1 MTAQSPEKCEQLSRL
16 TDVHLHRE
24 RAFIGGQWVEAPS
37 GDVRVVTNASTD
49 RVLGTIPMLGVEE
62 TRSAIDAAA
71 RALPGWRALLPQE
84 RARFLRRWFELI
96 VENKEDLALLMTL
109 EQGKPLDDSRG
120 EIDYAA
126 SFVEWYAE
134 EAKRVNVE
142 GVSPHLPDRTMI
154 VRREPLGVVAL
165 VTPWN
170 FPTAMITRKA
180 GAALGAG
187 CTIVIRPANETPFS
201 ATALGALAERAGLPA
216 GVVNIITGDART
228 IVGELCANEAVRG
241 LSFTGSTEVG
251 RLLLRQCAD
260 TVKRTMMELGGHAPF
275 IAFPDVDIDRAV
287 QGAMAAKFQTT
298 GQDCLAANRIF
309 IHTSMYEPFLERFT
323 EAVAA
328 QKVGDG
334 LEPDVVLGPL
344 MHERALAKCEAHISD
359 ALGKG
364 ARLTTGGKR
373 HALGHL
379 FFEPTVL
386 ADITPE
392 MAIYREET
400 FGPVAA
406 VIPFDDESKVV
417 GMANDTIYGLIA
429 YLYTSDVG
437 RAHRLSEQ
445 LEYGMVAVNTPK
457 VTGAPIPF
465 GGMKQSGIGREG
477 SRHGLEEFTE
487 LKYVCIER

>member
-1 MTAQSPEKCEQLSRL
+1 MNTENPEKCEQLSRL
-16 TDVHLHRE
+16 SDPRLHRE
-24 RAFIGGQWVEAPS
+24 SAYIDGEWRQAKS
-37 GDVRVVTNASTD
+37 GDARLVRNASTD
-49 RVLGTIPMLGVEE
+49 RVLGTIPMMGIDEAR
-62 TRSAIDAAA
+62 TAIRAAA
-71 RALPGWRALLPQE
+71 RALPSWRALLPQE
-84 RARFLRRWFELI
+84 RSALLRKWFELI

-109 EQGKPLDDSRG
+109 EQGKPLADSRG

-126 SFVEWYAE
+126 GFVEWNAE

-142 GVSPHLPDRTMI
+142 GISPHLPNRTMLL
-154 VRREPLGVVAL
+154 RREPLGVVAL

-180 GAALGAG
+180 AAALGAG
-187 CTIVIRPANETPFS
+187 CTAVIRPASETPFS
-201 ATALGALAERAGLPA
+201 ATVLAELADRAGIPP
-216 GVVNIITGDART
+216 GVLNIVTGDAET
-228 IVGELCANEAVRG
+228 IVGELCRNPAVRA

-260 TVKRTMMELGGHAPF
+260 TVKRTVMELGGHAPF
-275 IAFPDVDIDRAV
+275 IAFPDLDLERAV
-287 QGAMAAKFQTT
+287 AGAIAAKFATT

-309 IHTSMYEPFLERFT
+309 IHRSMYEPFIERFSA
-323 EAVAA
+323 EVSR

-334 LEPDVVLGPL
+334 LDPDVVLGPL
-344 MHERALAKCEAHISD
+344 MHERALAKCEAHVED
-359 ALGKG
+359 AIAKG

-392 MAIYREET
+392 MKIYREET
-400 FGPVAA
+400 FGPVAGLM
-406 VIPFDDESKVV
+406 PFDDDEEVV
-417 GMANDTIYGLIA
+417 AMANDTPYGLIA
-429 YLYTSDVG
+429 YLYTADLG
-437 RAHRLSEQ
+437 RAHRLSEI
-445 LEYGMVAVNTPK
+445 LEYGMVAVNTAK
-457 VTGAPIPF
+457 VTGAPVPF
-465 GGMKQSGIGREG
+465 GGVKQSGIGREG

>member
-1 MTAQSPEKCEQLSRL
+1 MNTENSQKCEQLSRL
-16 TDVHLHRE
+16 SDRRLHRE
-24 RAFIGGQWVEAPS
+24 SAYIDGEWRGAEDGEG
-37 GDVRVVTNASTD
+37 RVVRNASTD
-49 RVLGTIPMLGVEE
+49 RVLGTVPMLGVEE
-62 TRSAIDAAA
+62 TRAAIDAAA
-71 RALPGWRALLPQE
+71 RAFPLWRARLPQE
-84 RARFLRRWFELI
+84 RSALLRKWFELI

-109 EQGKPLDDSRG
+109 EQGKPLADSRG

-126 SFVEWYAE
+126 GFVEWYAE

-142 GVSPHLPDRTMI
+142 GISPHLPNRTMI

-180 GAALGAG
+180 AAALAAG
-187 CTIVIRPANETPFS
+187 CTVVIRPASETPFS
-201 ATALGALAERAGLPA
+201 ATALGELAARAGIPG
-216 GVVNIITGDART
+216 GVLNIVTGDAAT
-228 IVGELCANEAVRG
+228 IVGELCRNPTVRG

-260 TVKRTMMELGGHAPF
+260 TVKRTVMELGGHAPF
-275 IAFPDVDIDRAV
+275 IAFPDVDLERAV
-287 QGAMAAKFQTT
+287 AGAMAAKFATT

-309 IHTSMYEPFLERFT
+309 IHRSMYEPFIERFSA
-323 EAVAA
+323 AVAR

-334 LEPDVVLGPL
+334 LEPDVDLGPL
-344 MHERALAKCEAHISD
+344 MHERAMAKCEDHVAD
-359 ALGKG
+359 ALEKG

-379 FFEPTVL
+379 FYEPTVL

-392 MAIYREET
+392 MKIYREET
-400 FGPVAA
+400 FGPVAGLM
-406 VIPFDDESKVV
+406 PFDDEAEVV
-417 GMANDTIYGLIA
+417 AMANDTPYGLIA
-429 YLYTSDVG
+429 YLYTADLG
-437 RAHRLSEQ
+437 RAHRLSEV

-465 GGMKQSGIGREG
+465 GGVKQSGMGREG
-477 SRHGLEEFTE
+477 SRHGLEAFTE

>member
-1 MTAQSPEKCEQLSRL
+1 MNTENREKCEQLSRL
-16 TDVHLHRE
+16 SDLRVHRE
-24 RAFIGGQWVEAPS
+24 SAYIDGEWCQAKG
-37 GDVRVVTNASTD
+37 GDVRVVRNASTD
-49 RVLGTIPMLGVEE
+49 RVLGTIPMMGLDE
-62 TRSAIDAAA
+62 TRMAIDAAS
-71 RALPGWRALLPQE
+71 RAFAAWRALLPQE
-84 RARFLRRWFELI
+84 RSTLLRRWFELI

-109 EQGKPLDDSRG
+109 EQGKPLADSRG

-126 SFVEWYAE
+126 GFVEWNAE

-142 GVSPHLPDRTMI
+142 GISPHLPNRTMLL
-154 VRREPLGVVAL
+154 RREPLGVVAL

-180 GAALGAG
+180 AAALGAG
-187 CTIVIRPANETPFS
+187 CTVVIRPASETPFS
-201 ATALGALAERAGLPA
+201 ATALGELAQRAGIPP
-216 GVVNIITGDART
+216 GVLNIVTGDAQT
-228 IVGELCANEAVRG
+228 IVGELCRNPAVRG

-260 TVKRTMMELGGHAPF
+260 TVKRTVMELGGHAPF
-275 IAFPDVDIDRAV
+275 LAFPDLDLERVVA
-287 QGAMAAKFQTT
+287 GAMAAKFQTT

-309 IHTSMYEPFLERFT
+309 VHRSMYEPFIERFS
-323 EAVAA
+323 EAVSR

-334 LEPDVVLGPL
+334 LEPDVDLGPL
-344 MHERALAKCEAHISD
+344 MHERALAKCEDHIED
-359 ALGKG
+359 ALAKG

-392 MAIYREET
+392 MKIYREET
-400 FGPVAA
+400 FGPVAGLM
-406 VIPFDDESKVV
+406 PFEDESEVV
-417 GMANDTIYGLIA
+417 EMANDTPYGLIA
-429 YLYTSDVG
+429 YLYTADLG
-437 RAHRLSEQ
+437 RAHRLSEV
-445 LEYGMVAVNTPK
+445 LEYGMVAVNTAK
-457 VTGAPIPF
+457 VTGAPVPF
-465 GGMKQSGIGREG
+465 GGVKQSGIGREG